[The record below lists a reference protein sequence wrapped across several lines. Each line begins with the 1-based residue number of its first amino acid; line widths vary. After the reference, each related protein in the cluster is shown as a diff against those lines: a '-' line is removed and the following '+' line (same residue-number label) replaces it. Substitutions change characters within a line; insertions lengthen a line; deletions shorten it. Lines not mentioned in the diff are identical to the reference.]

1 MTQPFP
7 NRRLWQPPARYA
19 DRPADRRVTFLELFF
34 DLVFVVVIAEIA
46 HRLAE
51 HPSWSG
57 VGWFVFLF
65 YAVWSSWINGT
76 LYYDLHSTND
86 VSVRVFTFAQMLAV
100 AVMAVYVGDVPGE
113 GAAGFAAVYAINK
126 LILVALWFRTGL
138 HDRSHRAASI
148 PYSAAYLL
156 SAALFAFSVGATEPT
171 RYRLWALAL
180 ILEMAGFYIAMN
192 RWRPPDYQDGDAVI
206 AATPSLVE
214 RMGLF
219 VIIVLGEVIV
229 GAVRGMAEVRSFGT
243 GAILVGLLGVL
254 VAIGLWWLYFDLA
267 SHEMPVPRL
276 TQAWMYLHLPMVMA
290 IAAGGAGVLNT
301 VEHAAEALPSAVRW
315 LLVGSLAAALC
326 SIVLISLVLEIRR
339 RSPQLYRTVDLVM
352 LVSAVLVI
360 SVGLTGWGAKASLT
374 AMVIL
379 LLFPVAMGMWVWRK
393 GDGNASPRL

>member
-1 MTQPFP
+1 MTQPSP
-7 NRRLWQPPARYA
+7 LRRLWQPPARYA

-34 DLVFVVVIAEIA
+34 DLVFVVVIAETA

-100 AVMAVYVGDVPGE
+100 AVMAVYVGDVPGD
-113 GAAGFAAVYAINK
+113 GDAGFAAAYAINK

-138 HDRSHRAASI
+138 HDPAHRPASI
-148 PYSAAYLL
+148 PYSTAYLL
-156 SAALFAFSVGATEPT
+156 SAILFAISVSVTDPA
-171 RYRLWALAL
+171 RYWLWASAL
-180 ILEMAGFYIAMN
+180 VLEMAGFYVAMN
-192 RWRPPDYQDGDAVI
+192 RWRPPDFKDGDAVI
-206 AATPSLVE
+206 AATPSLIE

-229 GAVRGMAEVRSFGT
+229 GAVRGMAEVRSLGT
-243 GAILVGLLGVL
+243 DAVLVGIQGVL

-267 SHEMPVPRL
+267 SHEKPVPRF
-276 TQAWMYLHLPMVMA
+276 TQVWLYLHLPVVMA

-301 VEHAAEALPSAVRW
+301 VEHAAEDLPGSVRW

-326 SIVLISLVLEIRR
+326 SIVLITLVLEIRR
-339 RSPQLYRTVDLVM
+339 RSPHLYRTVDLVM
-352 LVSAVLVI
+352 VVSAALVI
-360 SVGLTGWGAKASLT
+360 GVGLTDWNAKSSLM

-379 LLFPVAMGMWVWRK
+379 LLLPVGMGMWVWSK
-393 GDGNASPRL
+393 SD